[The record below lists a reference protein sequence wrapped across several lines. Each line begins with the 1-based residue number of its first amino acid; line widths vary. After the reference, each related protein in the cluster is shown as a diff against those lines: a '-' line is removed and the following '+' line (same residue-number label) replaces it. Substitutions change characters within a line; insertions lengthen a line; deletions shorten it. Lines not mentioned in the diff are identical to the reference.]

1 MGPPTHKPS
10 FYRAAIKMVRSIPA
24 RYKEPRPKTIM
35 DMDRV
40 YTRALY
46 RLDTAGEFAQQK
58 DQTAYQTGKA
68 LAGN

>member
-1 MGPPTHKPS
+1 
-10 FYRAAIKMVRSIPA
+10 MVRSIPA